1 MNGHALGVL
10 EYDKVVS
17 MLVDRTSFPPGA
29 ELAARLTPTVDLP
42 SIASDLE
49 GVSELRAMLDEG
61 ARPPLEGARDV
72 RPAVARSSREGAA
85 LSCEELVDV
94 GRTLAAI
101 REARAFF
108 SARRERLARLWAVAE
123 RLTPHDDV
131 AAAIARALDEATLE
145 VRDGASKELSKIRR
159 ATARTRERLDE
170 KLAAILQKEAGA
182 GTLQEPSVHLRN
194 GRRVLP
200 IKRGARSKLRGIVH
214 DQSQSGATLFVEP
227 LATVE
232 LNNELS
238 ELAAEERKEIERIL
252 RELTAAVGAH
262 AEDIGRSLGALGELD
277 FVRAKA
283 ILSRDLDAVSP
294 ALNRGGRLSVRNARH
309 PVLHD
314 VARRSGSS
322 VVPLSMELGADAS
335 TLVISGPNAG
345 GKTVALKTI
354 GLLTL
359 MAQSGLHVP
368 ADADTELSVFRDVFA
383 DIGDEQSIEQSLSTF
398 SSHVRVIGE
407 ILAESGPETL
417 VLIDEIGAG
426 TDPDEGASL
435 AIAVLEDLTDRRVPT
450 IATTHLG
457 TIKTHVHNRPGMANG
472 SMAFDPASLEPTF
485 RFVPSVPGA
494 SHALAIAESLG
505 LPEVVLER
513 ARELRDADAAKVDDL
528 LADLSERERRLT
540 DALASVAVEEERLKL
555 LRRDYEDK
563 LGGVKDE
570 RKQIRAEALAEARE
584 ILESARSLVEETVK
598 ELRARDAERQAIRE
612 AREKL
617 SARRTEVVRALE
629 EVESVERPDESERP
643 AELVPGMTV
652 AVAGLGRR
660 GELIDLPDGK
670 GKVRVRIKGR
680 TVEVAADDLRS
691 VPGAEPERAREVRL
705 SYEVSDEDSF
715 NGELNL
721 RGMTTDEIGDA
732 IERFVSAALLHG
744 FTTLRIVHGKG
755 TGALRARTHEVL
767 RGMPG
772 VKSFRLGA
780 WGEGD
785 TGVTI
790 LELK

>member
-1 MNGHALGVL
+1 MNDHALGVL
-10 EYDKVVS
+10 EFDKVVS

-29 ELAARLTPTVDLP
+29 ERAARLTPTVDLE

-49 GVSELRAMLDEG
+49 RVSELRTLLDEG

-72 RPAVARSSREGAA
+72 RVVIERSAREGAS
-85 LSCEELVDV
+85 LSGEELVDV
-94 GRTLAAI
+94 RKTLSSI
-101 REARAFF
+101 REARSFF
-108 SARRERLARLWAVAE
+108 SARRERLVRLWAIAE

-131 AAAIARALDEATLE
+131 ASRIAQAVDEATFE
-145 VRDGASKELSKIRR
+145 VRDGATKELSKIRR
-159 ATARTRERLDE
+159 AISRTRERLDE
-170 KLAAILQKEAGA
+170 KLGAILQKELAA
-182 GTLQEPSVHLRN
+182 GTVQEPSVHLRN
-194 GRRVLP
+194 GRHVLP
-200 IKRGARSKLRGIVH
+200 IKRAARSKFKGIVH

-227 LATVE
+227 LATIE
-232 LNNELS
+232 LNNEIS

-252 RELTAAVGAH
+252 RDLTSTVGAH
-262 AEDIGRSLGALGELD
+262 AEDIGRSVDALGELD

-283 ILSRDLDAVSP
+283 FLSRDLDGVSP
-294 ALNRGGRLSVRNARH
+294 ALNREGRLSVRNARH

-314 VARRSGSS
+314 VARQSGSD
-322 VVPLSMELGADAS
+322 VVPLSMELRDGAS

-368 ADADTELSVFRDVFA
+368 ADADTELSIFRDVFA

-398 SSHVRVIGE
+398 SSHLRVIGE
-407 ILAESGPETL
+407 ILAESSEGTL
-417 VLIDEIGAG
+417 VLIDEMGAG

-435 AIAVLEDLTDRRVPT
+435 AIAVLEELTDRGVPT

-457 TIKTHVHNRPGMANG
+457 VIKTHVHGRPGMANG
-472 SMAFDPASLEPTF
+472 SMAFDPTSLEPTF

-505 LPEVVLER
+505 LPDGVLER
-513 ARELRDADAAKVDDL
+513 ARELRDADAAKVEDL
-528 LADLSERERRLT
+528 LIDLSERERSLSE
-540 DALASVAVEEERLKL
+540 ALERVKVEAERVKL
-555 LRRDYEDK
+555 LRRDYEDR
-563 LGGVKDE
+563 LEGVKGE
-570 RKQIRAEALAEARE
+570 RKQIRTEALAEARE
-584 ILESARSLVEETVK
+584 ILERARSLVEETVR
-598 ELRARDAERQAIRE
+598 EIRARDAARQVIRE

-617 SARRTEVVRALE
+617 SARRSEVVRALE
-629 EVESVERPDESERP
+629 EETEEETDEGDPP
-643 AELVPGMTV
+643 AELRRGMRV
-652 AVAGLGRR
+652 AVAGLGRQ
-660 GELIDLPDGK
+660 GELLDLPDGK

-691 VPGAEPERAREVRL
+691 VPEAVGEPVRETKL
-705 SYEVSDEDSF
+705 AYNVSVGDSF
-715 NGELNL
+715 DAELNL
-721 RGMTTDEIGDA
+721 RGMTTDEVGDA
-732 IERFVSAALLHG
+732 IERFVSAALVHG
-744 FTTLRIVHGKG
+744 ISTLRIIHGKG

-767 RGMPG
+767 RGMPS

>member
-10 EYDKVVS
+10 EYDKIVS

-29 ELAARLTPTVDLP
+29 ELAARLAPTVDLG

-49 GVSELRAMLDEG
+49 AVSELRAMLDEG
-61 ARPPLEGARDV
+61 IGLPLEGARDI
-72 RPAVARSSREGAA
+72 RRAVVRSSREGAS

-94 GRTLAAI
+94 RRTLAAVH
-101 REARAFF
+101 EVRAFL
-108 SARRERLARLWAVAE
+108 SARRERPKRLWAVAE
-123 RLTPHDDV
+123 DLTPHDDV
-131 AAAIARALDEATLE
+131 ASAIGRAIDEASLEVRDDASRELSRIRRAIARARQRLDDKLGTILA
-145 VRDGASKELSKIRR
+145 KEL
-159 ATARTRERLDE
+159 A
-170 KLAAILQKEAGA
+170 A

-214 DQSQSGATLFVEP
+214 DQSQTGATLFVEP

-238 ELAAEERKEIERIL
+238 ELAADEREEIERVL
-252 RELTAAVGAH
+252 RELSATVGAH
-262 AEDIGRSLGALGELD
+262 AEDIGRSVEALGKLD
-277 FVRAKA
+277 LVRAKA
-283 ILSRDLDAVSP
+283 ILSRDLDGVSP
-294 ALNRGGRLSVRNARH
+294 ALNRRGRLAVRNARH
-309 PVLHD
+309 PVLHQL
-314 VARRSGSS
+314 ASKSGSG
-322 VVPLSMELGADAS
+322 VVPLSMELGGDVT

-383 DIGDEQSIEQSLSTF
+383 DIGDEQSIEQNLSTF
-398 SSHVRVIGE
+398 SSHLRVIGE
-407 ILAESGPETL
+407 ILAESGSETL

-450 IATTHLG
+450 VATTHLG
-457 TIKTHVHNRPGMANG
+457 TIKTHVHNRPGMVNG

-505 LPEVVLER
+505 LPESVLGR

-528 LADLSERERRLT
+528 LADLSKRERRLT
-540 DALASVAVEEERLKL
+540 EALESAAVEEERLKL

-570 RKQIRAEALAEARE
+570 RKQIRSEALAESRE
-584 ILESARSLVEETVK
+584 ILERARSLVEETVK
-598 ELRARDAERQAIRE
+598 ELRARDAERQAIRQ

-617 SARRTEVVRALE
+617 SARRAEVVRALDE
-629 EVESVERPDESERP
+629 AQAAERPDEGERP
-643 AELVPGMTV
+643 DALAPGMTV

-680 TVEVAADDLRS
+680 TVEVAAEDLRS
-691 VPGAEPERAREVRL
+691 VPPEERPRTPEVRL
-705 SYEVSDEDSF
+705 SYDVDAGHSF
-715 NGELNL
+715 DGELNL
-721 RGMTTDEIGDA
+721 RGMTTDEVADA
-732 IERFVSAALLHG
+732 IERFVSAALVHG
-744 FTTLRIVHGKG
+744 FSTLRIVHGKG

-767 RGMPG
+767 KGIPA
-772 VKSFRLGA
+772 VKSFRLGR